1 MHTDTQSNALA
12 EIGLALAMALFSI
25 MILTLVSM
33 GAGNAP
39 SKPANAAAADALSL
53 RAAAKSESQAGSGAV
68 QTASPENIVIYY
80 AGQYYDAKL
89 KAITADSLAGKA
101 EVVLAVDPKLSI
113 TDGLRAQRGIGAEKL
128 TITTLNETWLKA
140 LQEQI
145 K

>member
-12 EIGLALAMALFSI
+12 EIRLALAMALFSI

-39 SKPANAAAADALSL
+39 AKSAQATSPDGVALRALAKAKTPARADAVKS
-53 RAAAKSESQAGSGAV
+53 AA
-68 QTASPENIVIYY
+68 PENIVIYY

-89 KAITADSLAGKA
+89 KSISLASLAGKA

-113 TDGLRAQRGIGAEKL
+113 TDAVRAQKGIAAEKL
-128 TITTLNETWLKA
+128 IVTTLNETWLKA

>member
-1 MHTDTQSNALA
+1 MNTDTQSNALA

-39 SKPANAAAADALSL
+39 SKPAQAEVADELSL
-53 RAAAKSESQAGSGAV
+53 RAMAKSNAPVRAGAAK
-68 QTASPENIVIYY
+68 TASPENIVIYY
-80 AGQYYDAKL
+80 AGKYYDAKL
-89 KAITADSLAGKA
+89 KSITLPSLAGKA